1 MLKVESEKMY
11 PVNITRRFIIEGDFL
26 KGGEWS
32 WIESGVIFSPV
43 AFADDRA
50 LGVGLEESVMSY
62 VWRISQT

>member
-11 PVNITRRFIIEGDFL
+11 TVIIRSFIIEGEFL

-43 AFADDRA
+43 AFADDPA
-50 LGVGLEESVMSY
+50 LDVGLEESVMSY
-62 VWRISQT
+62 VWRTSQT